1 MIEVMGWRWLSWPES
16 YPVPINA
23 QLYTQVY
30 VHAYSASMN
39 AILAPR
45 PQWPAR
51 LARRMVSPALFD
63 FWATR
68 VNPLWTLEQPLA
80 RLVSR
85 SPASRDAVT
94 LVLRPNRHWQ
104 GMLPGQHVN
113 VGVEIEGRRLVRSYS
128 PTLLDDGNLAI
139 TVKAITGG
147 LVSGHL
153 ARDARIG
160 DIIALDTAFGEMTLP
175 AATDSLL
182 LLAAGS
188 GITPMRALL
197 RALAAR
203 GMPTKVDLMYWAR
216 RRDELCFVEEL
227 DALATAHPNFRVRY
241 LLTRDDPASP
251 DPRVD
256 TTPLE
261 TIDALADRRVLA
273 CGPGGFVQAARS
285 RLEGHVAHFAAEA
298 FSVPVRTDGEE
309 GLVNVQLARS
319 GRTVQLSRGQSLLEG
334 LEAQGIRPRHGCRM
348 GICNTCACGR
358 QSGTTR
364 QLLTGDLSS
373 EPSSQVRLCISAPS
387 TDLILDL

>member
-1 MIEVMGWRWLSWPES
+1 
-16 YPVPINA
+16 
-23 QLYTQVY
+23 
-30 VHAYSASMN
+30 MN

-45 PQWPAR
+45 PLWPVR
-51 LARRMVSPALFD
+51 LARRVVSPALFD

-85 SPASRDAVT
+85 SQASSDAVT

-113 VGVEIEGRRLVRSYS
+113 FGVEIDGRRLVRSYS

-153 ARDARIG
+153 ARNARIG
-160 DIIALDTAFGEMTLP
+160 DVIALDTAFGDMTLP
-175 AATDSLL
+175 AVTDNLL

-197 RALAAR
+197 RSLAAR
-203 GMPTKVDLMYWAR
+203 GMPTNVDLLYWAR
-216 RRDELCFVEEL
+216 RRDELCFVDEL
-227 DALATAHPNFRVRY
+227 DALAAAHPHFRVRY
-241 LLTRDDPASP
+241 LLTRENDISP

-256 TTPLE
+256 VVSL
-261 TIDALADRRVLA
+261 DAIAALSGRRVLA

-285 RLEGHVAHFAAEA
+285 RLDGQVAHFAAEA
-298 FSVPVRTDGEE
+298 FSIPARTDTEE
-309 GLVNVQLARS
+309 GSVEVRLARS

>member
-1 MIEVMGWRWLSWPES
+1 
-16 YPVPINA
+16 
-23 QLYTQVY
+23 
-30 VHAYSASMN
+30 MN
-39 AILAPR
+39 AILAP
-45 PQWPAR
+45 QSLWPVR
-51 LARRMVSPALFD
+51 LARRLVSPALFD

-85 SPASRDAVT
+85 SQASSDAVT

-113 VGVEIEGRRLVRSYS
+113 VGVEIDGRRLVRSYS
-128 PTLLDDGNLAI
+128 PTLLDDGHLAI

-153 ARDARIG
+153 ARDARPG
-160 DIIALDTAFGEMTLP
+160 DVIALDTAFGDMTLP
-175 AATDSLL
+175 AATDNLL
-182 LLAAGS
+182 LLAGGS

-197 RALAAR
+197 RSLAAR
-203 GMPTKVDLMYWAR
+203 GMPTHVDLLYWAR
-216 RRDELCFVEEL
+216 RRDELCFVDEL
-227 DALATAHPNFRVRY
+227 DALAAAHPRFRVRY
-241 LLTRDDPASP
+241 LLTRENDASP

-256 TTPLE
+256 VVPL
-261 TIDALADRRVLA
+261 DAIAALSGRRVLA

-285 RLEGHVAHFAAEA
+285 RLDGQVAHFAAEA
-298 FSVPVRTDGEE
+298 FSIPARTDSEE
-309 GLVNVQLARS
+309 GSVEVRLARS
-319 GRTVQLSRGQSLLEG
+319 GRTLQLSRGQSLLEG

>member
-1 MIEVMGWRWLSWPES
+1 MRIVTP
-16 YPVPINA
+16 
-23 QLYTQVY
+23 
-30 VHAYSASMN
+30 MN

-45 PQWPAR
+45 PLWPVR
-51 LARRMVSPALFD
+51 LARRVVSPALFD
-63 FWATR
+63 FWSTR
-68 VNPLWTLEQPLA
+68 INPLWTLEQPLA

-85 SPASRDAVT
+85 SQASRDAVT
-94 LVLRPNRHWQ
+94 LVLRPNRHWR
-104 GMLPGQHVN
+104 GLLPGQHVN
-113 VGVEIEGRRLVRSYS
+113 VDVEIEGRRLQRSYS
-128 PTLLDDGNLAI
+128 PTVLDDGNLEI

-147 LVSGHL
+147 RVSGHL

-160 DIIALDTAFGEMTLP
+160 EVVALGAAFGDMVLP
-175 AATDSLL
+175 NGKDDLL

-197 RALAAR
+197 RSLAAR
-203 GMPTKVDLMYWAR
+203 GMPVNVDLMYWAR
-216 RRDELCFVEEL
+216 RRDELCFVDEL
-227 DALATAHPNFRVRY
+227 DALAAAHPRLRVRY
-241 LLTRDDPASP
+241 LLTREDASP
-251 DPRVD
+251 DPRID
-256 TTPLE
+256 TVSLDA
-261 TIDALADRRVLA
+261 IAALAGRRVLA

-285 RLEGHVAHFAAEA
+285 RLDGKVAHFDAEA
-298 FSVPVRTDGEE
+298 FSVPVRVDGDE
-309 GLVNVQLARS
+309 GDVEVHLARS
-319 GRTVQLSRGQSLLEG
+319 GRTLQLPRGKSLLEG